1 MTNSG
6 DSYQGEGSGG
16 RPLADASALETRWE
30 QAALYPPEVV
40 MATLRISYIPE
51 THHAQWQI
59 EVNNPVTNE
68 LLAMSSVPHRD
79 ARSADHALSEAF
91 VDLRQRWDAITDP
104 DPF

>member
-6 DSYQGEGSGG
+6 DSYHGEGSGG
-16 RPLADASALETRWE
+16 RPLADVTGVAQTWDQTVLF
-30 QAALYPPEVV
+30 PPEVV